1 MIKGMKY
8 NFDRHNP
15 YHRVVENEPLKGN
28 EREING
34 RIVRLHPDNNGGLW
48 YWHPETGR
56 EVRIP

>member
-1 MIKGMKY
+1 MKY
-8 NFDRHNP
+8 NFDRHSP
-15 YHRVVENEPLKGN
+15 YHKVVENEPLKGN

-34 RIVRLHPDNNGGLW
+34 RIVRLYPDNNGGLW